1 MRIDIRICDANIIAS
16 VLGAV
21 DLADVA
27 LLWTGTIS
35 PSQNSEPQLERELT
49 LNFACPRSERFGDV
63 DNRRRV
69 AYNVTTSCTV
79 RSL

>member
-63 DNRRRV
+63 DNCRRV
-69 AYNVTTSCTV
+69 AYNITTSCTV

>member
-69 AYNVTTSCTV
+69 AYNITTSCTV